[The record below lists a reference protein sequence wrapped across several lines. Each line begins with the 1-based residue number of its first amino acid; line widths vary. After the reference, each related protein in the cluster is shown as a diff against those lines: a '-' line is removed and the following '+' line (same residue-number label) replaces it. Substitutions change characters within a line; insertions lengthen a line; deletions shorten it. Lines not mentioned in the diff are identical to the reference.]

1 MKVYQLNG
9 KIVSKPKA
17 IQTKNGLVFNPTDD
31 ILKDAGYTLKNIKSI
46 DSVKPIKTYEQK
58 VVELI
63 RQKYSIND
71 ELAILRQKDQKPEE
85 YQEYYNYCE
94 NCKQQVK
101 QEQE

>member
-1 MKVYQLNG
+1 MKVYQLNN

-17 IQTKNGLVFNPTDD
+17 IQTENGLVFNPTDD
-31 ILKDAGYTLKNIKSI
+31 ILKDAGYKIKNIKNT
-46 DSVKPIKTYEQK
+46 DPVKPVKTYEQK

-63 RQKYSIND
+63 RQRYSIND

-94 NCKQQVK
+94 NCKQQIK
-101 QEQE
+101 QEQK